1 MVTYLSQFFQETD
14 AKLSQNQRWDLG
26 NREDLGGFVIGLSGG
41 GYSRLA
47 SVVGDLRSTGRY
59 TRSENTTV
67 SVQMTPVRKP

>member
-14 AKLSQNQRWDLG
+14 AKLSQNQRWDWG
-26 NREDLGGFVIGLSGG
+26 NREDLGGFVIWLSGG

-47 SVVGDLRSTGRY
+47 SVVGDLRANGRY

-67 SVQMTPVRKP
+67 SV